1 METEKQSEGAAS
13 HDTGPT
19 AGMQAPV
26 DVELIPVY
34 IMGKCYM
41 VPPSLTIMKAMEW
54 AGYRLIRGVGCRRG
68 FCGACATAYRIL
80 GDPKLYFGLACQTV
94 VQPDMYLAQIPFFP
108 AQRASYDI
116 TQLEPTATTLFSTYP
131 ELLRCLGCGACTKAC
146 PQEID
151 VRAYM
156 AAGMKGDIATMADL
170 SFDCIM
176 CGLCAARCPA
186 EEAQYNI
193 AILARRLYGR
203 YLAPRSEHL
212 QERLEEIEARVFD
225 AQVAELKGLSEEEL
239 VERYQARDIEP
250 AEGGVQKED

>member
-1 METEKQSEGAAS
+1 METEKQPEVIDA
-13 HDTGPT
+13 D
-19 AGMQAPV
+19 
-26 DVELIPVY
+26 LIPVY
-34 IMGKCYM
+34 IMGKRYM
-41 VPPSLTIMKAMEW
+41 VPPSLTIMKATEW
-54 AGYRLIRGVGCRRG
+54 AGYTLIRGVGCRGG
-68 FCGACATAYRIL
+68 FCGACATTYRIL

-108 AQRASYDI
+108 AQRATYDI
-116 TQLEPTATTLFSTYP
+116 TQLEPIATTLFATYP

-151 VRAYM
+151 VRNYM
-156 AAGMKGDIATMADL
+156 AAGMRGDIARMADL

-212 QERLEEIEARVFD
+212 RRRLEEIEAGSFD
-225 AQVAELKGLSEEEL
+225 AELAELKGLDGEAL
-239 VERYQARDIEP
+239 RARYKARDIEP
-250 AEGGVQKED
+250 K

>member
-1 METEKQSEGAAS
+1 MATEPEVTEGAN
-13 HDTGPT
+13 
-19 AGMQAPV
+19 
-26 DVELIPVY
+26 LIPVY
-34 IMGKCYM
+34 IMGKRYV
-41 VPPSLTIMKAMEW
+41 VPPTLTIMKAMEY
-54 AGYRLIRGVGCRRG
+54 AGYTLIRGVGCRGG
-68 FCGACATAYRIL
+68 FCGACATAYRIK

-94 VQPDMYLAQIPFFP
+94 VEPNMYLAQIPFFP
-108 AQRASYDI
+108 AQRATYRI
-116 TQLEPTATTLFSTYP
+116 TEIQPTPATLFSLYP

-146 PQEID
+146 PQDLD

-156 AAGMKGDIATMADL
+156 AAGMKGDIAEMADV

-212 QERLEEIEARVFD
+212 DERLEEIEAGVFE
-225 AQVAELKGLSEEEL
+225 AQLEELKQLTRDGLM
-239 VERYQARDIEP
+239 ERYKARDIEP
-250 AEGGVQKED
+250 EKRD

>member
-1 METEKQSEGAAS
+1 MVAESQPEVTETEL
-13 HDTGPT
+13 
-19 AGMQAPV
+19 V
-26 DVELIPVY
+26 PVY
-34 IMGKCYM
+34 IMGKQYL
-41 VPPSLTIMKAMEW
+41 VPRGLTIMKAMEY
-54 AGYRLIRGVGCRRG
+54 AGYKLIRGVGCRGG

-94 VQPDMYLAQIPFFP
+94 VQPGMYLAQLPFFP
-108 AQRASYDI
+108 ARRATYDL
-116 TQLEPTATTLFSTYP
+116 TQLEPTATTLFSLYP
-131 ELLRCLGCGACTKAC
+131 EVLRCLGCGTCTKAC

-156 AAGMKGDIATMADL
+156 AAGMRGDISRLADL

-203 YLAPRSEHL
+203 YLAPRSRHL
-212 QERLEEIEARVFD
+212 EERLSELRDGKYDPEI
-225 AQVAELKGLSEEEL
+225 AELKGMNKDQLTA
-239 VERYQARDIEP
+239 RYKARDIEP
-250 AEGGVQKED
+250 ED

>member
-1 METEKQSEGAAS
+1 MATEPEVIEEA
-13 HDTGPT
+13 D
-19 AGMQAPV
+19 
-26 DVELIPVY
+26 LIPVY
-34 IMGKCYM
+34 IMGKRYM
-41 VPPSLTIMKAMEW
+41 VPPTLTIMKAMEY
-54 AGYRLIRGVGCRRG
+54 AGYTLIRGVGCRGG
-68 FCGACATAYRIL
+68 FCGACATTYRIR

-94 VQPDMYLAQIPFFP
+94 VEPDMYLAQIPFFP
-108 AQRASYDI
+108 AQRATYRI
-116 TQLEPTATTLFSTYP
+116 AEMAPTPATLFSTYP

-146 PQEID
+146 PQDLD

-156 AAGMKGDIATMADL
+156 AAGMKGNIAEMADV

-212 QERLEEIEARVFD
+212 KQRLEEIEVGTFE
-225 AQVAELKGLSEEEL
+225 AQLKELKQLSRDEL
-239 VERYQARDIEP
+239 VERYEARDIET
-250 AEGGVQKED
+250 EVRD